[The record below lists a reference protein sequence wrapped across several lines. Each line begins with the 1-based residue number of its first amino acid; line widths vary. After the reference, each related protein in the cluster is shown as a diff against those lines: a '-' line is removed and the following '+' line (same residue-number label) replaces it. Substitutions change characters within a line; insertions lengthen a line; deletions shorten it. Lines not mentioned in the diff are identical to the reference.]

1 VTSLIDV
8 ISNPATCKERIAASR
23 PGPGPLTDTS
33 TLTIPLSK
41 AAFAQASEA
50 IPAAK
55 GVDFLLPLKPKA
67 PALLQAMALPA
78 GSVIVTI
85 VLLKVE

>member
-1 VTSLIDV
+1 MIDV

-23 PGPGPLTDTS
+23 PGPGPFTS
-33 TLTIPLSK
+33 TSTFTIPLSN
-41 AAFAQASEA
+41 AALAAASEA

-55 GVDFLLPLKPKA
+55 GVDFLLPLKPNA
-67 PALLQAMALPA
+67 PALLQAIVFPA